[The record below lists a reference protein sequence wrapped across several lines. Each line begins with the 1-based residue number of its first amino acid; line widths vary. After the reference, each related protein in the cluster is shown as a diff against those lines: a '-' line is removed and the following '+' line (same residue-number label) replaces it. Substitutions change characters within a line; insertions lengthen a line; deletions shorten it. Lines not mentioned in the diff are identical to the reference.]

1 MSAIFSMKIE
11 ITMPKLAGNSIS
23 ASTRT
28 APPPSQTI
36 PSLIHFHSKWAK
48 ERSAHH
54 ARAAMPIW
62 SSRLTSSD
70 HQMMPRS
77 FGSPSW
83 RTASSKARII
93 AAPSLR
99 ADDPCRSKVAD
110 PLGREALLA
119 QDLVGVLAALG
130 GGSLDAFLGA
140 REARRGGGLR
150 EARDIDIG
158 AACLGVR
165 MLRGFLHGEH
175 GGEADVGALHD
186 GAPFI
191 ARLGAEDVLHP
202 ALELRPG
209 LAVHLRRQAL
219 ALEAG
224 LLEQQGV
231 ELRLDRAHR
240 DELAVLCLVGA
251 VEVRAAVQHVGLA
264 FLFVPQAGARHAI
277 DAAQQ
282 QRRAVDHRRVDH
294 LALARALRLEKTA
307 HHAEGQKHAAAAEV
321 TDQVQRRC
329 RLVLDAD
336 GVQRAG
342 EGDVVDVVAGRLGER
357 SLLAPAR

>member
-48 ERSAHH
+48 ERSAHQ
-54 ARAAMPIW
+54 ASAAMPIC

-70 HQMMPRS
+70 HQMTPRS
-77 FGSPSW
+77 FGSPNW

-93 AAPSLR
+93 AVPSLR
-99 ADDPCRSKVAD
+99 TDDPCCAEFAD
-110 PLGREALLA
+110 LLGREALLTE
-119 QDLVGVLAALG
+119 DLVGVLAALG
-130 GGSLDAFLGA
+130 GRSPDAFLGA

-158 AACLGVR
+158 AARLGVR
-165 MLRGFLHGEH
+165 MLRGFLHGED
-175 GGEADVGALHD
+175 GGETDVGALHD

-191 ARLGAEDVLHP
+191 ARLGPEDVLHP

-209 LAVHLRRQAL
+209 LAIHLRRQAL
-219 ALEAG
+219 ALEPG
-224 LLEQQGV
+224 LLEQQRV

-240 DELAVLCLVGA
+240 DELAVLGLVGA
-251 VEVRAAVQHVGLA
+251 VEMRTAVQHVGLA
-264 FLFVPQAGARHAI
+264 VLVVPQTGAGHAV

-282 QRRAVDHRRVDH
+282 QRRAVDHRGVDH
-294 LALARALRLEKTA
+294 LALAGALRLQKPA
-307 HHAEGQKHAAAAEV
+307 HHAEG
-321 TDQVQRRC
+321 
-329 RLVLDAD
+329 
-336 GVQRAG
+336 
-342 EGDVVDVVAGRLGER
+342 
-357 SLLAPAR
+357 